1 MDRGDVAQPDGF
13 SVHPDQRVRQRA
25 AVLELAGGAHEDA
38 VVGGRQGAGA
48 GHRVLRIDRLGDLLR
63 RDAQPGQLRVGD
75 FDVDVLGL
83 VGKVVHLGHSG
94 HAQQHRAQ
102 LVRIVYT

>member
-63 RDAQPGQLRVGD
+63 RDAQPGQLR
-75 FDVDVLGL
+75 
-83 VGKVVHLGHSG
+83 
-94 HAQQHRAQ
+94 
-102 LVRIVYT
+102 